1 MKIST
6 KPANECK
13 SRAVSAPNQ
22 KPTETMA
29 IMRMMFKTAKT
40 KKPRTNND
48 NFLKIEVEATKAK
61 KAANIAK
68 AINEYIPEQG
78 MSTAKIT
85 GFSAAVDSKI
95 VGDPY
100 EEESVTGNPTVF
112 NVA

>member
-1 MKIST
+1 
-6 KPANECK
+6 
-13 SRAVSAPNQ
+13 
-22 KPTETMA
+22 
-29 IMRMMFKTAKT
+29 
-40 KKPRTNND
+40 
-48 NFLKIEVEATKAK
+48 
-61 KAANIAK
+61 
-68 AINEYIPEQG
+68 